1 MVKDENNKK
10 ITNLQNFLDAYT
22 NWKVISP
29 DNQKFLPSHE
39 QLIRE
44 FEFSSD
50 KSTYEFAY
58 EILILAEEHN
68 HHPTLIAEWHKVTLV
83 WSTHSKKTVT
93 ELDIE
98 MAKLSD
104 EIYQKIENR

>member
-1 MVKDENNKK
+1 MQENKNN
-10 ITNLQNFLDAYT
+10 IINLRNFVDTYLD
-22 NWKVISP
+22 WKVISP
-29 DNQKFLPSHE
+29 VDQKFLPFHE

-44 FEFSSD
+44 YEFSSD
-50 KSTYEFAY
+50 KHTYEFAY
-58 EILILAEEHN
+58 AVLVLAEKHN

-83 WSTHSKKTVT
+83 WSTHSQKTIT

-104 EIYQKIENR
+104 EIYQKIINREF

>member
-1 MVKDENNKK
+1 MHKESNNKN
-10 ITNLQNFLDAYT
+10 TSNLQNFLDT
-22 NWKVISP
+22 SSDWKVISP
-29 DNQKFLPSHE
+29 DNQKFLPPHE

-44 FEFSSD
+44 YGFSSD
-50 KSTYEFAY
+50 KYTYEFAY
-58 EILILAEEHN
+58 AVLVIAEEHN

-104 EIYQKIENR
+104 EIYQKIENK